1 MIKNIVKDV
10 SFLSQPS
17 TDAGLS
23 DLYIA
28 NDLKDTLKFNR
39 AGCVGMAANMIG
51 YLKNIIIFEDE
62 KKNYVIMINPKIIKA
77 SEEYDVE
84 EGCLSL
90 SGVRKTKRYKKIKVE
105 YFNEAFQKRIQTYSG
120 FTAQIIQHE
129 IDHLMGIII

>member
-28 NDLKDTLKFNR
+28 NDLKDTLKLNR

-62 KKNYVIMINPKIIKA
+62 KKNYVIMI
-77 SEEYDVE
+77 Y
-84 EGCLSL
+84 GRC
-90 SGVRKTKRYKKIKVE
+90 
-105 YFNEAFQKRIQTYSG
+105 
-120 FTAQIIQHE
+120 
-129 IDHLMGIII
+129 